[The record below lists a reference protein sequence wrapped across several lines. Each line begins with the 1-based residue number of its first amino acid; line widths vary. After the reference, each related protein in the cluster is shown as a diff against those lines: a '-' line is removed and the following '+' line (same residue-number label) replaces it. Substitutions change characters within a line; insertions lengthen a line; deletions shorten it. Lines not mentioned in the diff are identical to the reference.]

1 MYVCMYT
8 YKCMHNCYMFICDVH
23 QTVSIC
29 SHIIGV
35 CLGMQVAVIEFAR
48 NVLGW
53 KGKLVH
59 ALYNATPLKGHP
71 ELHRH
76 LIV

>member
-1 MYVCMYT
+1 
-8 YKCMHNCYMFICDVH
+8 
-23 QTVSIC
+23 
-29 SHIIGV
+29 
-35 CLGMQVAVIEFAR
+35 MQVAVIEFAR

-59 ALYNATPLKGHP
+59 ALYNATPLKRHP
-71 ELHRH
+71 KLHKH